1 MDDKKIV
8 KMFLDNGYQLS
19 GDAIPLVRSNP
30 TQILEKLGELKT
42 RPLII
47 TGHHIKK
54 IIIKPKKFKILKEF
68 APKQK
73 PIKVDDY
80 TKHILLKYNRIRNM
94 FLKRFEKKKLIS
106 IGNIGTR
113 TLKFSIITVVKKKI
127 DDELTLEDPTG
138 TLNVTFDE
146 KKFSDVQQDDVI
158 LVSCEKRGNKIRAEN
173 IFWPDIPINR
183 EIAKSKIESKIA
195 IIPESFLSDNQKT
208 KKFLKWVSDVK
219 NVTNVFIFANNKKIL
234 PKEFLDL
241 NTTIIGTN
249 NDSNMG
255 TLIEN
260 SVTLEI
266 NNIKILLLTT
276 DLIQNMG
283 SGITTTKNILSA
295 LKRRHLLPHFN
306 QILSVADDL
315 FVLDDVPDV
324 VIARTDE
331 DTHSNY
337 KGTTIISISDPNK
350 AKFLDL
356 RTREV
361 FERKFS

>member
-30 TQILEKLGELKT
+30 TQILEKIGELKI

-47 TGHHIKK
+47 TYHHIKK
-54 IIIKPKKFKILKEF
+54 ITTKPKNFKILKEF
-68 APKQK
+68 VPNQE

-80 TKHILLKYNRIRNM
+80 TKHVLLKYNKIKNI
-94 FLKRFEKKKLIS
+94 FLKRFKKKKLIS
-106 IGNIGTR
+106 IGNIDTR
-113 TLKFSIITVVKKKI
+113 TSNFSIIAVVKKKI

-138 TLNVTFDE
+138 TLNITFNE
-146 KKFSDVQQDDVI
+146 KKFSDVQEDDVI
-158 LVSCEKRGNKIRAEN
+158 LASCEKKSNKIRVEN

-183 EIAKSKIESKIA
+183 EVAKSKIESKIV
-195 IIPESFLSDNQKT
+195 ITPESFLSDNQKT
-208 KKFLKWVSDVK
+208 KNFLKWVSDVK
-219 NVTNVFIFANNKKIL
+219 DVTNVFIFANNTKIL
-234 PKEFLDL
+234 PKEFLGF
-241 NTTIIGTN
+241 NTTIIGTG

-260 SVTLEI
+260 STTLEI
-266 NNIKILLLTT
+266 NNIKILVLTP

-283 SGITTTKNILSA
+283 SDITTKNILST

-306 QILSVADDL
+306 QVLSVADDL

-324 VIARTDE
+324 VIAKTDE
-331 DTHSNY
+331 DSHSNY

-350 AKFLDL
+350 AKILDL
-356 RTREV
+356 RAREV
-361 FERKFS
+361 SEKKFN

>member
-1 MDDKKIV
+1 MMDDKKIV

-30 TQILEKLGELKT
+30 TQILERLGELKT

-54 IIIKPKKFKILKEF
+54 ITTKPKKFKILKEF
-68 APKQK
+68 VPEKE
-73 PIKVDDY
+73 PIKIDDY
-80 TKHILLKYNRIRNM
+80 TKHILLKYDKIRNM
-94 FLKRFEKKKLIS
+94 FLKRFKKKKLIS
-106 IGNIGTR
+106 IANISPR
-113 TLKFSIITVVKKKI
+113 TSKFSIIAAVKKKI

-138 TLNVTFDE
+138 TLNVTFNE
-146 KKFSDVQQDDVI
+146 KKFSDVQQDDVV
-158 LVSCEKRGNKIRAEN
+158 LVSCEKKGNKIRAEN
-173 IFWPDIPINR
+173 MFWPDIPINR
-183 EIAKSKIESKIA
+183 EVAKSKIESKIA

-208 KKFLKWVSDVK
+208 KNFLKWVSDVK

-234 PKEFLDL
+234 PKEFLSF
-241 NTTIIGTN
+241 NTAVIGTG

-260 SVTLEI
+260 SATLEV

-276 DLIQNMG
+276 DLVQNMG
-283 SGITTTKNILSA
+283 SGITTKNILSA

-306 QILSVADDL
+306 QILSVTDDL

-324 VIARTDE
+324 VITRTDE

-337 KGTTIISISDPNK
+337 KGTTIISISAPNK
-350 AKFLDL
+350 AKLL
-356 RTREV
+356 NLKTREV
-361 FERKFS
+361 SEKEFD